1 MGFDYEE
8 RTRDNYK
15 SDELAENYHRAFSGA
30 RSWRALRFRLVA
42 SRERAT
48 IGRFLSRV
56 PAESVLDIP
65 AGTGKL
71 APVFQARGL
80 AVTACDV
87 SENMLRVARR
97 EYESRGYERVGF
109 QVCDAAKIR
118 ETLDRDFD
126 VAVCLRLLHR
136 VPSDVTSAILA
147 ELAASAVH
155 TIASFGVESAYQRAR
170 LFLRRRAF
178 GGDAEELCFRTIPE
192 IHALVAPHFDV
203 LDSAWIVPFLSRERV
218 FLLKSRCPA
227 SAGGE

>member
-1 MGFDYEE
+1 MGFDYEK

-15 SDELAENYHRAFSGA
+15 SDELAESYHGAFSEA
-30 RSWRALRFRLVA
+30 RGWRALRFRLVA
-42 SRERAT
+42 RWERAT
-48 IGRFLSRV
+48 VDRFLSRV
-56 PAESVLDIP
+56 PAQSVLDIP

-80 AVTACDV
+80 DVTACDV
-87 SENMLRVARR
+87 SENMLRVAQR

-136 VPSDVTSAILA
+136 VPADVIAAILA
-147 ELAASAVH
+147 ELAASSVH

-170 LFLRRRAF
+170 LWLRRGAF
-178 GGDAEELCFRTIPE
+178 GGDVEELCFRTIPE
-192 IHALVAPHFDV
+192 IHTLLAPHFEV
-203 LDSAWIVPFLSRERV
+203 LDSTWIFPLLSRERV
-218 FLLKSRCPA
+218 FLLKSKRTG
-227 SAGGE
+227 SVGGE